1 MNYLFGSGLPCGH
14 VIKCGEEGCSTEV
27 IEKTGVSKQMVSCF
41 FLGGILETFLK
52 RQVEESPGR
61 GRIIESLRN
70 EFICA

>member
-1 MNYLFGSGLPCGH
+1 MNYLFGNGLPCGH

-27 IEKTGVSKQMVSCF
+27 IEKTGNLNKWFYF
-41 FLGGILETFLK
+41 FLVGILETFLK